1 MTPVRLHTLILAL
14 GLGLAATG
22 SAMAGNLWGW
32 KDANGKPQYSDRS
45 PPPGVPESAIFQRP
59 TGARLRVVAAPAAS
73 DAASGPEAA
82 KPALKAS
89 DPELEARKKKAA
101 DAKEAERKAIE
112 EKNAVIKAE
121 NCKRAQD
128 YKRTLDSGRRISRT
142 NEKGESEIL
151 DDKAR
156 AQEDADTRESISA
169 NCGK

>member
-22 SAMAGNLWGW
+22 SAVAGNLWGW

-59 TGARLRVVAAPAAS
+59 AGARVRVVSAPAAS

-82 KPALKAS
+82 KPVLKAS
-89 DPELEARKKKAA
+89 DPELEARKKKEA
-101 DAKEAERKAIE
+101 DAKEAERKAQE
-112 EKNAVIKAE
+112 EKLAAQRAD

-142 NEKGESEIL
+142 NDKGENEIL
-151 DDKAR
+151 DDKGRAEEDAR
-156 AQEDADTRESISA
+156 AREVITRD
-169 NCGK
+169 CK